1 MKKITAAVLA
11 LCVLFTCALIGC
23 GKDDGKVRVNIS
35 AQSLSQ
41 DELDDLDSYA
51 EKNGFESAEYNK
63 RKGIIEVEID
73 ETDYDTLMYKI
84 GVAVIKNVYGLMNSD
99 SDYPYI
105 KNIDRNKDF
114 SEMKID
120 VVKSEYEKDS
130 TSELMVELVG
140 QSCLVYQS
148 YTQSDRDDQHCTVTV
163 RDNDTKE
170 VLYEKTYTQD
180 DQLGE

>member
-11 LCVLFTCALIGC
+11 LSVLLTCMLLGC
-23 GKDDGKVRVNIS
+23 GKDDGRVRVNIS

-63 RKGIIEVEID
+63 RKGIIEVEIED
-73 ETDYDTLMYKI
+73 NDYDMLMYKI
-84 GVAVIKNVYGLMNSD
+84 GVAVIKNVYSLMNSD

-120 VVKSEYEKDS
+120 VVKADYEKDS
-130 TSELMVELVG
+130 TSALMVELVG

-148 YTQSDRDDQHCTVTV
+148 YTQSDRDEQHCLVTV
-163 RDNDTKE
+163 RDNETKE
-170 VLYEKTYTQD
+170 ILYEQD
-180 DQLGE
+180 FKQED

>member
-1 MKKITAAVLA
+1 MKKIATAILA
-11 LCVLFTCALIGC
+11 LTLALSCVLLGC

-41 DELDDLDSYA
+41 DELDNLSDYA

-63 RKGIIEVEID
+63 RKGIIEVEI
-73 ETDYDTLMYKI
+73 EENDYDMLMYKI

-120 VVKSEYEKDS
+120 VVKVDYEKDS
-130 TSELMVELVG
+130 TSALMVELVG

-148 YTQSDRDDQHCTVTV
+148 YTQTDRDEQNCTVTV
-163 RDNDTKE
+163 RDVDTKE
-170 VLYEKTYTQD
+170 VLYEKVFTQD
-180 DQLGE
+180 DQVGE